1 MEIPAVDITWNSE
14 AGRKAATRKF
24 QHQMQDRFNQ
34 LKADISE
41 RPFLYAALAFVAGF
55 VANTFPAKLLFLVIV
70 RLLSWLLGPA
80 LLVMGVVKL
89 SDLFFS
95 PGSKEPTVAQRP

>member
-1 MEIPAVDITWNSE
+1 MEITTADQTWTSE
-14 AGRKAATRKF
+14 AGRKAATQKF
-24 QHQMQDRFNQ
+24 QQQMQDYFNQ
-34 LKADISE
+34 LRADVSE
-41 RPFLYAALAFVAGF
+41 RPFLYSALAFLAGF

-89 SDLFFS
+89 SDLLLNS
-95 PGSKEPTVAQRP
+95 TSKEEVVVQRP

>member
-1 MEIPAVDITWNSE
+1 
-14 AGRKAATRKF
+14 
-24 QHQMQDRFNQ
+24 
-34 LKADISE
+34 
-41 RPFLYAALAFVAGF
+41 

-70 RLLSWLLGPA
+70 RLFSWLLGPA

-95 PGSKEPTVAQRP
+95 SVAKEQAIVQRP